1 MTKRK
6 TMRPPRHRWT
16 ADEEYVLRELYP
28 DATCADVAALL
39 DRAPGSVYQAA
50 NRLGLS
56 KSAAFWA
63 SDASGRATHAKQH
76 PGMVA
81 NQFKPGLLPW
91 NKGLAYYPGGR
102 CASTQFAKGQ
112 RPRNWKPLG
121 TLRITADGY
130 LERKVNNNPGPNNVR
145 WHPVHR
151 LVWAA
156 AHGPIPARHI
166 VIFKP
171 GQKTTDLDD
180 ITLDKLECIT
190 RAELARRNHPHT
202 KDPEMGRL
210 TQLKGAISRQVNRI
224 AREQRAQQPSQPQ

>member
-1 MTKRK
+1 MTRSRRINAPKF
-6 TMRPPRHRWT
+6 TWGPSDI
-16 ADEEYVLRELYP
+16 ALLRDLYP
-28 DATCADVAALL
+28 DVPSGDIAALMGL
-39 DRAPGSVYQAA
+39 SAGSVYQKAA
-50 NRLGLS
+50 SLGIK
-56 KSAAFWA
+56 KSANFWA
-63 SDASGRATHAKQH
+63 NNTAGRVQRGQQH
-76 PGMVA
+76 PSMVA
-81 NQFKPGLLPW
+81 NHFKAGMVPW

-102 CASTQFAKGQ
+102 CANTQFAKGQ